1 MGPTDPPSPYPIV
14 ETCDVCGPRHV
25 QVRNSETTVAV
36 AAAACFKAGFLPPTA
51 WAHAPPERRVGP
63 ASPPPGANG
72 NPSRRLG
79 RSPRR
84 RSSSPPAQPSATNHA
99 RAPPSR
105 LRSPR
110 RATTQP
116 PRPSAAR
123 KGGGGGGR
131 RLTANGAPPACGCG
145 RPRSRTRR
153 RVAVPDAPSSRALSP
168 HSEAIGGGLRR
179 SRRLQRRGCRQEE
192 PVVNSG
198 TADLVDFNWETL
210 GFQPVPTDFMY
221 VMRCSEEGV
230 FTKGELVPYGPIELN
245 PAAGVLNYG
254 QGLLEGLRA
263 HRKEDGSVLLFRPDE
278 NALRMRVGAD
288 RLCMPAPSVEQFL
301 EAIKLTILANKR
313 WVPPTGK
320 GSLYIRPLLIGSGAI
335 LGVAPAP
342 EYTFVVFACPVGH
355 YFKDGLS
362 PISLLT
368 EEEYQCA
375 APGGTGDIKTIGN
388 YASAVYAKERA
399 KERGHSDVLYL
410 DPVHKKFVEEL
421 SSCNIFMV
429 KDNIISTPL
438 LTGTVLPGITRRS
451 IIEYARSLGFQV
463 EECLITIDELLD
475 ADEVFCTGTS
485 VVLSS
490 VGCIVYQGRRV
501 EYGNQKFRTVSQQ
514 LYSALTAIQKGL
526 VEDSM
531 GWTVQLN

>member
-1 MGPTDPPSPYPIV
+1 MELLPRVGVAAPGPGRGGASPSPTRRHRAPSHPILKRSAA
-14 ETCDVCGPRHV
+14 VCGA
-25 QVRNSETTVAV
+25 VAV
-36 AAAACFKAGFLPPTA
+36 CRG
-51 WAHAPPERRVGP
+51 
-63 ASPPPGANG
+63 GA
-72 NPSRRLG
+72 
-79 RSPRR
+79 
-84 RSSSPPAQPSATNHA
+84 
-99 RAPPSR
+99 
-105 LRSPR
+105 
-110 RATTQP
+110 
-116 PRPSAAR
+116 
-123 KGGGGGGR
+123 
-131 RLTANGAPPACGCG
+131 
-145 RPRSRTRR
+145 
-153 RVAVPDAPSSRALSP
+153 VA
-168 HSEAIGGGLRR
+168 RR
-179 SRRLQRRGCRQEE
+179 SRWSTL
-192 PVVNSG
+192 VTAAYYTG
-198 TADLVDFNWETL
+198 TAELVDFNWETL

-388 YASAVYAKERA
+388 YASVITFSFLQAVYAKERA